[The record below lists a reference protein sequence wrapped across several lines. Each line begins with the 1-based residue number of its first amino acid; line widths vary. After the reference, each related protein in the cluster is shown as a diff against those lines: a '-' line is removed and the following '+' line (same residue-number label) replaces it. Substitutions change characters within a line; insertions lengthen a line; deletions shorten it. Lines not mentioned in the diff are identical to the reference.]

1 MSSSNPRVQNLRR
14 LVGRRS
20 FRYEHGVFV
29 VEGPVLVRDAYDAG
43 ITIVEQFIRDGY
55 DEYIAPVDTFELDE
69 KTFRSV
75 SDTESPRGILAV
87 CEMAD
92 AGPMSFS
99 DHDWLLVLCEV
110 SDPGNMGTLIRSA
123 EAAGAT
129 GVVVVGSTVDPWSPK
144 VVRASAGAIFH
155 VPIWSVDELSRLVE
169 QGVRLIGTTS
179 HDSLGVSHPE
189 SLYEADFSG
198 CVGIVLG
205 NEAHGLDPDAP
216 VSSWVTI
223 EHLGRSESLNVAMAG
238 TVMAMHISRMRRAET
253 SA

>member
-43 ITIVEQFIRDGY
+43 FTVVEQFIREDY
-55 DEYIAPVDTFELDE
+55 NDYVAPVDVYELDE

-75 SDTESPRGILAV
+75 SDTENPRGILAV

-92 AGPMSFS
+92 AGPMSFT
-99 DHDWLLVLCEV
+99 DNDWLLVLSEI

-129 GVVVVGSTVDPWSPK
+129 GVVLVGSTVDPWSPK

-155 VPIWSVDELSRLVE
+155 VPVWSVDSLDRLAE
-169 QGVRLIGTTS
+169 HGVRLLGTTS

-189 SLYEADFSG
+189 SVYEADFAG
-198 CVGIVLG
+198 LVGIVLG

-223 EHLGRSESLNVAMAG
+223 EHVGRSESLNVAMAG
-238 TVMAMHISRMRRAET
+238 TVMAMHISRIRHTDAQT
-253 SA
+253 